1 MVGSECLCR
10 VALKLLSG
18 LRYLAFSL
26 DKKKS
31 TRGGGKILILC
42 FRLDAV

>member
-1 MVGSECLCR
+1 MRGSECLCR

-26 DKKKS
+26 DEKKS
-31 TRGGGKILILC
+31 TRGGKTLILC